1 MNLNKIAAIDIGS
14 NAVRMLI
21 SYVIKNNEG
30 KLHFQKNSYI
40 RLPLRL
46 GEDSFKDQSISKN
59 KIKTFINAIN
69 SMKYIMKVHGV
80 DYYLAYATSA
90 LREAKNSDVI
100 ISKVKSETAIEIE
113 IIDGLKEAKIISNAK
128 LVEKNHPFSKNIY
141 IDVGGGSTEL
151 SFIQNGKKTLSRS
164 FNIGTVRDLN
174 KKNKTNVLDQIKI
187 WIKDNMDKD
196 FKLRLFGTGGNINK
210 IQNITNTKVGKP
222 ISYFSMITLLNN
234 LSKIDYEKRILQYD
248 LNPDRADVIIPALK
262 IFLKTMEWSGSNKI
276 FVPKVGLVDGMIKEI
291 YFNSAGKKLKL

>member
-14 NAVRMLI
+14 NAVRMLV

-30 KLHFQKNSYI
+30 KLHFQKNSYL

-46 GEDSFKDQSISKN
+46 GEDSFKDQSISEN
-59 KIKTFINAIN
+59 KIETFVNAIN
-69 SMKYIMKVHGV
+69 SMKYIMKVHAV

-90 LREAKNSDVI
+90 LREAENSDFVI
-100 ISKVKSETAIEIE
+100 AKVKSETAIEIE

-128 LVEKNHPFSKNIY
+128 PIEKNHPFRKNLY
-141 IDVGGGSTEL
+141 VDVGGGSTEL
-151 SFIQNGKKTLSRS
+151 SFVQNDKKTLSRS
-164 FNIGTVRDLN
+164 FNIGTVRDLDKN
-174 KKNKTNVLDQIKI
+174 NKTNVWDQIKI
-187 WIKDNMDKD
+187 WIKDNMDND

-210 IQNITNTKVGKP
+210 IQNMTNTKVGKP

-234 LSKIDYEKRILQYD
+234 ISKIDYEKRILQYD
-248 LNPDRADVIIPALK
+248 LNPDRADVIVPALK
-262 IFLKTMEWSGSNKI
+262 IFLKTMEWSSSNKI